1 MKPRSPT
8 LGPGQAAQRRQPAYP
23 RQGFRLTSGL
33 KQWLANE
40 DPLEMSAQDAPSP
53 AFDDVYE
60 RWYLS
65 LAAHDRLLCVGP
77 VLVDARILEARFAC
91 LPGRCAP
98 GSDRGAF
105 RCCCADIDLPLS
117 RAEQR
122 RLSGVGPW
130 IREHLL
136 RSEPRLTGVIGA
148 ASTRAAFW
156 MGEEDGLVARPGGR
170 CALSRMDREGRIR
183 CRLYEVVRRAGRP
196 IEQVLPYNCRLFPLI
211 LIRTDEGRTL
221 LTYLHPPIERA
232 FQALPS
238 RRFPC
243 LNNPQAPRLIRSM
256 AATLDWAFG
265 AGFAAEL
272 RKLGPR

>member
-1 MKPRSPT
+1 M
-8 LGPGQAAQRRQPAYP
+8 
-23 RQGFRLTSGL
+23 
-33 KQWLANE
+33 ANE
-40 DPLEMSAQDAPSP
+40 DPLETSAQDASSP
-53 AFDDVYE
+53 TFDDIFQ

-65 LAAHDRLLCVGP
+65 IASRDLLLRVGS
-77 VLVDARILEARFAC
+77 VRVDARILEARFAC
-91 LPGRCAP
+91 VPGRCAP

-117 RAEQR
+117 RVEQR
-122 RLSGVGPW
+122 RLAGVRPW
-130 IREHLL
+130 IRERLL
-136 RSEPRLTGVIGA
+136 SSEPRLRGVIRDGA
-148 ASTRAAFW
+148 TRAAFW
-156 MGEEDGLVARPGGR
+156 MAEEEGLVARPGGR
-170 CALSRMDREGRIR
+170 CVFSMLDRDLRIR
-183 CRLYEVVRRAGRP
+183 CRLYVVARRAGRP
-196 IEQVLPYNCRLFPLI
+196 IEQVLPFNCRLFPLI

-243 LNNPQAPRLIRSM
+243 LNDPESPRLIHSM

-272 RKLGPR
+272 KRLRRESHPLF